1 MSTTPSSDPGT
12 PPADQATAPR
22 RMSTMELALNAC
34 RLALSLVLDGDN
46 EALVLWTD
54 ESGSDDVLRSLAVA
68 LIAQNDR
75 LAQRGEPRYRLP
87 VDMHWNPD
95 GSSQVY
101 TPDEDITATGERDV
115 LVVHARIRDV
125 ADAEGRI
132 ADELINQI
140 RFDVDPAC
148 AAQVIVVVEQQAG
161 TGRTT
166 NEVTS

>member
-1 MSTTPSSDPGT
+1 MTTRPNPPLDQRTPAPMS
-12 PPADQATAPR
+12 A
-22 RMSTMELALNAC
+22 MELALNAC
-34 RLALSLVLDGDN
+34 RMVLALVLDQDDSP
-46 EALVLWTD
+46 LVLWAD
-54 ESGSDDVLRSLAVA
+54 EQRSTDDVLRSLAVA

-140 RFDVDPAC
+140 RFNVDPAC